1 MRVEF
6 YGCYIG
12 KIELDCALV
21 PSVELFY
28 MSRRSC
34 WCTKTILWAELEE
47 NVSYANFYVMP
58 ETYTKIK
65 TSIFFQ
71 MYTDFE
77 CRGLKNVHDILS
89 VSE

>member
-21 PSVELFY
+21 PSVELFH
-28 MSRRSC
+28 MSRRLC

-47 NVSYANFYVMP
+47 SVSYANF
-58 ETYTKIK
+58 
-65 TSIFFQ
+65 FFCSKPKKLRKQ
-71 MYTDFE
+71 
-77 CRGLKNVHDILS
+77 
-89 VSE
+89 